1 MLMMFLIISEKV
13 FSLNPITWTKKTIID
28 ITRQKK
34 IKLFYL
40 IKDIIII
47 KLYVIKLKKYYFIAF
62 FI

>member
-1 MLMMFLIISEKV
+1 MMFLIISEKV

-28 ITRQKK
+28 ITRKKK

>member
-1 MLMMFLIISEKV
+1 MMFLIISEKV

-47 KLYVIKLKKYYFIAF
+47 KLYVLKLKKYYFIAF